1 MLVLFLYYTII
12 GFACSIVGHVVST
25 ILLYEDVLNWY
36 GKILERLPKM
46 LAQPLGLCVL
56 CFSGQLALWSS
67 LVFAL
72 HVGGGWFIPYSI
84 CLAIFLVA
92 KYK

>member
-1 MLVLFLYYTII
+1 MLTFFIYYTII
-12 GFACSIVGHVVST
+12 SFCCSVIGHVVST

-46 LAQPLGLCVL
+46 IAQPLGLCVL

-67 LVFAL
+67 FVFSL
-72 HVGGGWFIPYSI
+72 YHGGGWFIPYSI
-84 CLAIFLVA
+84 CGAIFLVA